1 MREIDVS
8 RITSEVKTLFIDAN
22 RVLPSDLENRIADA
36 SQKETSPIGKAVLC
50 DLCENMNAARELGI
64 PVCQDTGMAVVFVE
78 IGQEVHITGGLF
90 EDAVNEGVRL

>member
-36 SQKETSPIGKAVLC
+36 SQ
-50 DLCENMNAARELGI
+50 RHRRLGRPCCSI
-64 PVCQDTGMAVVFVE
+64 CAK
-78 IGQEVHITGGLF
+78 I
-90 EDAVNEGVRL
+90 